1 MNSLMTVSTPLA
13 ENAGNAEKTYS
24 TELGDLLQDQHFE
37 RLRISATKLQLVLH
51 RQPSLGD
58 EFGHEIFILSKPKVL
73 KTFDHLS
80 QVETFLSNKVGGCH
94 G

>member
-1 MNSLMTVSTPLA
+1 MNAPMTISTTAIGEPSKP
-13 ENAGNAEKTYS
+13 EKTYS
-24 TELGDLLQDQHFE
+24 IDIGEPSQDQQFE
-37 RLRISATKLQLVLH
+37 KLRISATKLQLVLH

-80 QVETFLSNKVGGCH
+80 QLETFLSNKAGV
-94 G
+94 